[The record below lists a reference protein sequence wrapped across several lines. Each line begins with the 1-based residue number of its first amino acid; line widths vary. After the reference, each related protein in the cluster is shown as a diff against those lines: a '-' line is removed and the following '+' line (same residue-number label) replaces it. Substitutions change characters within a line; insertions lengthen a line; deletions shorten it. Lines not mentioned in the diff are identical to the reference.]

1 VNTFR
6 RCASSNRGWC
16 VNIEEKCILMSQDG
30 AGVTQVY
37 YLRGPRKL
45 NEERRTTHIEVSINT
60 SLLQCGLGLKEFV
73 SAGLNILS
81 HHQGERS
88 KQPLAQHDKQL
99 FHNRQHNINTPH
111 PTPAPLSPDQGSCE
125 DKSNIRISIIVKR
138 SRTSILP
145 IRSTFGLAVRQG
157 LAEII

>member
-1 VNTFR
+1 
-6 RCASSNRGWC
+6 

-99 FHNRQHNINTPH
+99 FHNRQHNITH
-111 PTPAPLSPDQGSCE
+111 RTQHLLLSRLIKE
-125 DKSNIRISIIVKR
+125 AVK
-138 SRTSILP
+138 IKA
-145 IRSTFGLAVRQG
+145 TFEYL
-157 LAEII
+157 LL